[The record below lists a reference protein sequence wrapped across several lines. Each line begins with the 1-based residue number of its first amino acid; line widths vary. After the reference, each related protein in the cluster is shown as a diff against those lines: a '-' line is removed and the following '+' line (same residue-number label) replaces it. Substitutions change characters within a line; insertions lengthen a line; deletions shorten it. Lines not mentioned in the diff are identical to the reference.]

1 MNYGFCPDCT
11 NKLAED
17 STIATRPS
25 SIFKGNN
32 IYVMCKNCQQVL
44 LYNVDRDMIFDLDE
58 YKEDE
63 DVLKEINQLLS
74 EIDNNYEVPIE
85 SSCSG
90 DCSQCHESCSQCQG
104 DCSESQYQGYFSNK
118 ERRHHQQQQVPE
130 PAPQSSIEEDAAVI
144 SATLA
149 NGFLAVNKKDPTQKK
164 LLIEEDLGTVQVDE
178 WIFFE
183 LVPVIIEAV
192 TTYKIERI

>member
-1 MNYGFCPDCT
+1 MEL
-11 NKLAED
+11 KL
-17 STIATRPS
+17 SVCIP
-25 SIFKGNN
+25 
-32 IYVMCKNCQQVL
+32 
-44 LYNVDRDMIFDLDE
+44 
-58 YKEDE
+58 
-63 DVLKEINQLLS
+63 
-74 EIDNNYEVPIE
+74 
-85 SSCSG
+85 
-90 DCSQCHESCSQCQG
+90 
-104 DCSESQYQGYFSNK
+104 FSNK
-118 ERRHHQQQQVPE
+118 EKRQHQQQQQ
-130 PAPQSSIEEDAAVI
+130 APVESQVEEDAAVI

>member
-1 MNYGFCPDCT
+1 MNFGFCPDCT
-11 NKLAED
+11 NKLTDD
-17 STIATRPS
+17 SALVTKSS

-32 IYVMCKNCQQVL
+32 RYIMCKNCNQVL
-44 LYNVDRDMIFDLDE
+44 LYNGDRDMIFDLSEYQTDE
-58 YKEDE
+58 N
-63 DVLKEINQLLS
+63 VLKEINDLLS

-90 DCSQCHESCSQCQG
+90 DCSKCESCQ
-104 DCSESQYQGYFSNK
+104 SEKEYQGYFSNK
-118 ERRHHQQQQVPE
+118 EKRSHHQQQQQQTPVE
-130 PAPQSSIEEDAAVI
+130 PQVEEDAAVI

>member
-1 MNYGFCPDCT
+1 MNFGFCPDCT
-11 NKLAED
+11 NKLTDD
-17 STIATRPS
+17 SALVTKSS

-32 IYVMCKNCQQVL
+32 RYIMCKNCNQVL
-44 LYNVDRDMIFDLDE
+44 LYNGDRDMLFDLSEYQNDE
-58 YKEDE
+58 N
-63 DVLKEINQLLS
+63 VLKEINDLLS

-90 DCSQCHESCSQCQG
+90 DCSKCSSCQ
-104 DCSESQYQGYFSNK
+104 SEKEFQGYFSNK
-118 ERRHHQQQQVPE
+118 EKRHHQQQQQTPVE
-130 PAPQSSIEEDAAVI
+130 SQVEEDAAVI

>member
-1 MNYGFCPDCT
+1 MNFGFCPDCT
-11 NKLAED
+11 NKLTDD
-17 STIATRPS
+17 SALITKS
-25 SIFKGNN
+25 SNIFKGHNRY
-32 IYVMCKNCQQVL
+32 IMCKNCNQVL
-44 LYNVDRDMIFDLDE
+44 LYNEDRDMLFDLSDYQNDE
-58 YKEDE
+58 N
-63 DVLKEINQLLS
+63 VLKEINELLS

-85 SSCSG
+85 SSCPG
-90 DCSQCHESCSQCQG
+90 DCSKCESCQ
-104 DCSESQYQGYFSNK
+104 SEKEYQGYFSNK
-118 ERRHHQQQQVPE
+118 EKRCHHQQQQAPVE
-130 PAPQSSIEEDAAVI
+130 PQIEEDAAVI

>member
-1 MNYGFCPDCT
+1 MNFGFCPDCT
-11 NKLAED
+11 NKLTDD
-17 STIATRPS
+17 SALVTKSS

-32 IYVMCKNCQQVL
+32 RYIMCKNCNQVL
-44 LYNVDRDMIFDLDE
+44 LYNGDRDMLFDLSD
-58 YKEDE
+58 YQNDE
-63 DVLKEINQLLS
+63 DVLKEINDLLS

-90 DCSQCHESCSQCQG
+90 DCSECNSCES
-104 DCSESQYQGYFSNK
+104 EKEYQGYFSNK
-118 ERRHHQQQQVPE
+118 EKRYHQQHQQQQTPVE
-130 PAPQSSIEEDAAVI
+130 PQVEEDAAVI